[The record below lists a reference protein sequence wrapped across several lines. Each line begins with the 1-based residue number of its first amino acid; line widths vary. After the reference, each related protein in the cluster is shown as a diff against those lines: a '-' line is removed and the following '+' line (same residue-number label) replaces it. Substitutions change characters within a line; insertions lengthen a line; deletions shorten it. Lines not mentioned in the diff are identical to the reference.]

1 MAGDSVNIHV
11 QATTAQAQ
19 RAFRDLKGEVAGLK
33 GTLIPLATAAAPIA
47 ATMGA
52 VAVKAAGATTALAA
66 FGVAAA
72 GQVGNLSDAAKAQDK
87 YTDAVSKYGR
97 GSEKAAAA
105 QLSWQRTMAG
115 MPQATARA
123 ATALATLK
131 DDFHAWSDSLAGF
144 TMSPVEKSFALMGQL
159 LPRLTPMVEGAS
171 TQLDRLVTV
180 AGGAITTPGL
190 DHVAD
195 KLSSFANQS
204 LKDAVDGIIHFSR
217 VLSEGQGNGA
227 VQTFMEFAE
236 KNGPAVKETLRNL
249 GEAVMTLVEAS
260 ADAGPGMLS
269 LVNAALKLV
278 GALPPDLVA
287 TVMQLAVAFKTLKLA
302 GAGIAVLATGVQA
315 LGANL
320 AAMQAASAAAGGG
333 LSGLSAAFGTLSRSA
348 KIALISSGIGI
359 LVVALSQ
366 LSEMGKKAPAD
377 VDKMSESL
385 RSFTMTGKVSGEA
398 ARIFG
403 SDLSGFAD
411 SLQKIKDPKGLDQ
424 VQQSIV
430 SFFGTDSTPV
440 KEAKENIDGLDKAL
454 ASLVKSGQ
462 ADLAASALDT
472 LVKRMK
478 DQGFSSDDIR
488 GQLDDYKSALA
499 DMKFEQELAIQ
510 SLGVFGQ
517 AAADTSAK
525 LEAQKNAAD
534 GLRQSILAL
543 NDVNRSAY
551 DAQLAFEQGLDD
563 LTESFKKNGATLND
577 DTEAGRKNGEAMSA
591 AAKAHDE
598 MIAASIAAG
607 DSLGSMMKK
616 SDELRSS
623 MMRLATEAFDGN
635 TKKAQEFVNTL
646 LGTPESIKTLVKAE
660 TSEAIRG
667 LKDVQTE
674 ITKTPGAKEVHV
686 STLNGAAIAALE
698 AVGLKTKQLPD
709 GKTAVYTANG
719 QALGSISAVAKALK
733 NLNGQVSRTFTYHTV
748 ETRYAYSG
756 KPPSSGKSRHEQVG
770 ATGGLYTG
778 RGFRYA
784 SGGLVQGPGTGT
796 SDDVFAPWLSN
807 GEFVIKAAAV
817 QKYGEK
823 FLQRLNDG
831 QIDMPRMAGGGKVSD
846 AERQAR
852 AGLRGSMGVSG
863 FGRMAGYSLTSFEK
877 GLTSQSDMGGL
888 VAALNSVR
896 GQIQAATHGS
906 TESRLLRQLDG
917 VGKGL
922 IKYERQLYSVNKALD
937 GAKSKLNDLKS
948 SASQLSNTVRSGI
961 LTSSNITRG
970 ANNGQPVTVATV
982 MAGLTASRDK
992 ATSFA
997 SALKGLRSKGLRSDL
1012 LQQIAEA
1019 GTEGGG
1025 LETAGA
1031 LLRASSSEIRSLN
1044 GLQGQIVSA
1053 AGAAG
1058 ATTADAVYGA
1068 AIKAQN
1074 QLVSKLQKSQD
1085 KLERAMLNLA
1095 KTMEKAISSAIGR
1108 KAAGGIVGA
1117 AASGGVRSGLTW
1129 VGEHEPE
1136 LLDLPSGARVWSNPD
1151 SRRMQRQAWAS
1162 MLNTGRGSRAAAP
1175 AVQGRAAGGVDRPIV
1190 IQLTIG
1196 NRDLGEVLIEPL
1208 RQTIHHRG
1216 GVVQAVLGK
1225 RL

>member
-1 MAGDSVNIHV
+1 MAGDSVDIHV
-11 QATTAQAQ
+11 QAHVAQAQ

-72 GQVGNLSDAAKAQDK
+72 GQIGNLSDAAKAQDK
-87 YTDAVSKYGR
+87 YTDAVAKYGR

-144 TMSPVEKSFALMGQL
+144 TMSPVEKSFTLMGQL
-159 LPRLTPMVEGAS
+159 LPKLTPMVQGAS

-180 AGGAITTPGL
+180 AGGAMTTPGL

-195 KLSSFANQS
+195 KLSSFATES

-217 VLSEGQGNGA
+217 VLSEGQGGGGA

-236 KNGPAVKETLRNL
+236 RNGPAVKETLRNL

-269 LVNAALKLV
+269 LVNAGLKLV
-278 GALPPDLVA
+278 GALPPELVA
-287 TVMQLAVAFKTLKLA
+287 TVMQLAVAFKALRLA
-302 GAGIAVLATGVQA
+302 GAGVAALSTGVA
-315 LGANL
+315 AFGSTL
-320 AAMQAASAAAGGG
+320 ASMQAASAAAGGG
-333 LSGLSAAFGTLSRSA
+333 LIGLKAAFMSLSISA
-348 KIALISSGIGI
+348 RAALITTGVGAI
-359 LVVALSQ
+359 VVALGM
-366 LSEMGKKAPAD
+366 LSS
-377 VDKMSESL
+377 MSEKTPPDINKVTTSL
-385 RSFTMTGKVSGEA
+385 KGLAETGKNTGESVRA
-398 ARIFG
+398 WGTDFEGLRE
-403 SDLSGFAD
+403 SLSR
-411 SLQKIKDPKGLDQ
+411 LDPKGFDGFLQ
-424 VQQSIV
+424 GWAEFLGS
-430 SFFGTDSTPV
+430 DSTLV
-440 KEAKENIDGLDKAL
+440 KDAKEDIDSLDKAL
-454 ASLVKSGQ
+454 ADLVKGGQ
-462 ADLAASALDT
+462 ADVAAKALEE
-472 LVKRMK
+472 LGKNLSPEEFAALK
-478 DQGFSSDDIR
+478 GSI
-488 GQLDDYKSALA
+488 DDYKSALA
-499 DMKFEQELAIQ
+499 DADYEQQHAMQ

-543 NDVNRSAY
+543 NDANRSAY

-660 TSEAIRG
+660 TSEAIQG

-686 STLNGAAIAALE
+686 STLNAAAIAALE

-831 QIDMPRMAGGGKVSD
+831 QIEMPRMAGGGKVSD
-846 AERQAR
+846 AEKQAR

-863 FGRMAGYSLTSFEK
+863 FGRMAGYSMTSFEK
-877 GLTSQSDMGGL
+877 GLTSQQDMGSL

-922 IKYERQLYSVNKALD
+922 IKYERQLYSVTKALD

-948 SASQLSNTVRSGI
+948 SAAQVSNTVRSGI

-997 SALKGLRSKGLRSDL
+997 GALKDLKAKGLRSDL

-1031 LLRASSSEIRSLN
+1031 LLGASSSEIRSLN

-1074 QLVSKLQKSQD
+1074 ALVAKLQRSQD
-1085 KLERAMLNLA
+1085 SLEKSMLNLA
-1095 KTMEKAISSAIGR
+1095 KVMETAISRAIGR

-1117 AASGGVRSGLTW
+1117 AASGGVRGGLTW

-1136 LLDLPSGARVWSNPD
+1136 LLDLPSGSRVWSGPD

-1162 MLNTGRGSRAAAP
+1162 MLTSAPRRSVPSPVPAAASAGGGEPLVIQVRIGEREFGELWVDTGRKAVRARGSIDATLKPPR
-1175 AVQGRAAGGVDRPIV
+1175 
-1190 IQLTIG
+1190 
-1196 NRDLGEVLIEPL
+1196 NR
-1208 RQTIHHRG
+1208 
-1216 GVVQAVLGK
+1216 
-1225 RL
+1225 

>member
-1 MAGDSVNIHV
+1 MTIHV

-72 GQVGNLSDAAKAQDK
+72 GQIGNLSDAAKAQDK
-87 YTDAVSKYGR
+87 YSDAVAKYGR

-131 DDFHAWSDSLAGF
+131 DDFHSWSDELAGF
-144 TMSPVEKSFALMGQL
+144 TMSPVEKSFTLMGQL
-159 LPRLTPMVEGAS
+159 LPKLTPMVEGAS

-180 AGGAITTPGL
+180 AGGAMTTPGFDAL
-190 DHVAD
+190 AD
-195 KLSSFANQS
+195 KVSSFANQS

-217 VLSEGQGNGA
+217 ALSEGQHDGA
-227 VQTFMEFAE
+227 IRTFMEFAE
-236 KNGPAVKETLRNL
+236 RNGPAVKETLRNL

-269 LVNAALKLV
+269 LVNAGLKLV
-278 GALPPDLVA
+278 GALPPELVA
-287 TVMQLAVAFKTLKLA
+287 TVMQLAVAFKALRLA
-302 GAGIAVLATGVQA
+302 GAGIAALSTGVA
-315 LGANL
+315 AFGSTL
-320 AAMQAASAAAGGG
+320 ASMQAASAAAGGG
-333 LSGLSAAFGTLSRSA
+333 LIGLKAAFMSLSISA
-348 KIALISSGIGI
+348 RAALITTGVGAI
-359 LVVALSQ
+359 VVALGM
-366 LSEMGKKAPAD
+366 LSS
-377 VDKMSESL
+377 MSEKTPPDINKVTTSL
-385 RSFTMTGKVSGEA
+385 KGLAETGKNTGESVRA
-398 ARIFG
+398 WGTNFEGLRE
-403 SDLSGFAD
+403 SLSR
-411 SLQKIKDPKGLDQ
+411 LDPKGFDGFLQ
-424 VQQSIV
+424 GWAKFLGS
-430 SFFGTDSTPV
+430 DSTLV
-440 KEAKENIDGLDKAL
+440 KDAKEDIDSLDKAL
-454 ASLVKSGQ
+454 ADLVKGGQ
-462 ADLAASALDT
+462 ADVAAKALEELGKKLT
-472 LVKRMK
+472 PEEFAALK
-478 DQGFSSDDIR
+478 GSI
-488 GQLDDYKSALA
+488 DDYKSALA

-510 SLGVFGQ
+510 SLGIFGQ

-534 GLRQSILAL
+534 GLRQSIIAL
-543 NDVNRSAY
+543 NDVNRSAF
-551 DAQLAFEQGLDD
+551 DAETRFEESLDN
-563 LTESFKKNGATLND
+563 LTKSFTDNGSTLDEN
-577 DTEAGRKNGEAMSA
+577 TEKGRANRDAMSA

-598 MIAASIAAG
+598 MIASSLAAG
-607 DSLGSMMKK
+607 ESLGSMTKK
-616 SDELRSS
+616 SDELRDS
-623 MMRLATEAFDGN
+623 MLKLATEAFDGN
-635 TKKAQEFVNTL
+635 KKKAEEYVNTL
-646 LGTPESIKTLVKAE
+646 LGAPGEIKTLVKLEKQDAISGLQAVQAE
-660 TSEAIRG
+660 
-667 LKDVQTE
+667 LQ
-674 ITKTPGAKEVHV
+674 KTPDAEYITV
-686 STLNGAAIAALE
+686 STLSAAAIKALE
-698 AVGLKTKQLPD
+698 EVGIKTKQLPD
-709 GKTAVYTANG
+709 GKTAVYTKNG
-719 QALGSISAVAKALK
+719 SSLASIDAVRRAMAA
-733 NLNGQVSRTFTYHTV
+733 LNGKTATTWTYHNVKTTYINSV
-748 ETRYAYSG
+748 VTTTKGSLHDA
-756 KPPSSGKSRHEQVG
+756 VG
-770 ATGGLYTG
+770 ATGGLFTG
-778 RGFRYA
+778 KAFRYA

-846 AERQAR
+846 AEKQAR

-877 GLTSQSDMGGL
+877 GLTSQQDMGSL

-922 IKYERQLYSVNKALD
+922 IKYERQLYSVTKALD
-937 GAKSKLNDLKS
+937 GAKNKLNDLKS

-992 ATSFA
+992 ATAFDG
-997 SALKGLRSKGLRSDL
+997 ALKGLRSKGLRSDL

-1085 KLERAMLNLA
+1085 SLERAMLNLA

-1136 LLDLPSGARVWSNPD
+1136 LLDLPSGARVWSGPD

-1162 MLNTGRGSRAAAP
+1162 MLNTGRGARASAP
-1175 AVQGRAAGGVDRPIV
+1175 AVGGGAVQPIV
-1190 IQLTIG
+1190 VHQTITLDG
-1196 NRDLGEVLIEPL
+1196 RVVARQIFEPL
-1208 RQTIHHRG
+1208 RAEVAHRG
-1216 GVVQAVLGK
+1216 GNVQSALGQ
-1225 RL
+1225 RGRG